1 MRFRGLR
8 IVPLNTRFDFVGYR
22 FFAFALTALLL
33 LATLIALPTR
43 GLNLG
48 IDFIGGLSI
57 EIAAPEA
64 IDAGELRARLGGL
77 AVGEINIQQFGAPD
91 TVLIRVQAQAD
102 EAADRAAV
110 QRIRDTLG
118 SGYDYRRIERVGPKV
133 GGELLR
139 DGLIATVLAILGI
152 GVYVYFRFEWQFA
165 VAALVATLHD
175 VAVTVGLFSIL
186 QLEFD
191 LTAIAAL
198 LTLAGYSVNDTVV
211 VFDRIR
217 ELLRLRKSTSLP
229 EIINLSVNQ
238 TLSRTVLT
246 SLTTLLAVVPLLLY
260 GGSALLNFSVAM
272 AWGILIGTFSS
283 VFVAAT
289 LLLYMPPVGQTE
301 PGEEAAGETASAR
314 R

>member
-57 EIAAPEA
+57 EIAAPDA
-64 IDAGELRARLGGL
+64 IDVGELRARLGGL
-77 AVGEINIQQFGAPD
+77 AVGEINIQQSGAPD

-152 GVYVYFRFEWQFA
+152 GVYVYVRFEWQFA
-165 VAALVATLHD
+165 VAAL
-175 VAVTVGLFSIL
+175 
-186 QLEFD
+186 
-191 LTAIAAL
+191 
-198 LTLAGYSVNDTVV
+198 
-211 VFDRIR
+211 
-217 ELLRLRKSTSLP
+217 
-229 EIINLSVNQ
+229 
-238 TLSRTVLT
+238 
-246 SLTTLLAVVPLLLY
+246 
-260 GGSALLNFSVAM
+260 
-272 AWGILIGTFSS
+272 
-283 VFVAAT
+283 
-289 LLLYMPPVGQTE
+289 
-301 PGEEAAGETASAR
+301 
-314 R
+314 